1 MTVEQLLAWAILAIV
16 FATLAGKTGK
26 PPDKTDTS

>member
-1 MTVEQLLAWAILAIV
+1 MTVDQLLAWAILAIV
-16 FATLAGKTGK
+16 FTTLAGRVGK